1 MKIFKKLLYSIRSKI
16 STNQRIIESGVEG
29 GEGTTARKSRANANA
44 AVIRGIQASQVS
56 KKCQTRQGE

>member
-1 MKIFKKLLYSIRSKI
+1 MKIFKKLLPSIRSKI
-16 STNQRIIESGVEG
+16 STNQRIIESGV
-29 GEGTTARKSRANANA
+29 EGTTARKSRANANA